1 MTVYYRRI
9 VDTCMVEDSEG
20 DDNWE
25 TLASIKF
32 SVQDT
37 RKGDVLFA
45 FPTDVRQP
53 VRPTDLAEETGM
65 LLANVSR
72 ELRKLR
78 DMELVRPLDP
88 EKHNYK
94 PYVITERGLE
104 IREMIESQEDEQQ

>member
-1 MTVYYRRI
+1 MA
-9 VDTCMVEDSEG
+9 EDSENN
-20 DDNWE
+20 DDWE

-45 FPTDVRQP
+45 FPADVKQP
-53 VRPTDLAEETGM
+53 VRPTDLAEDTGM

-78 DMELVRPLDP
+78 DMGLVRTLDP

-104 IREMIESQEDEQQ
+104 IREMIESEEDENQ

>member
-1 MTVYYRRI
+1 
-9 VDTCMVEDSEG
+9 MVEDSEG
-20 DDNWE
+20 DDDWE

-37 RKGDVLFA
+37 RKEDVLFA
-45 FPTDVRQP
+45 FPTDVKRP
-53 VRPTDLAEETGM
+53 IRPTDLAEETGM

-78 DMELVRPLDP
+78 EMGLVRALDP

-104 IREMIESQEDEQQ
+104 IREMIESREDEDK